1 MKFLISI
8 LGLFPLV
15 VFSQHDSL
23 YWFINKQVN
32 DYKIPALAIGVIKNN
47 RIVYKNGFGN
57 GATPETVFP
66 ILSCTKAFT
75 AAAIGILVDEGK
87 LKWDDKVIKYLPRFK
102 LKDAKVTRQ
111 LTIRDILGHRSG
123 LESFEGDLLWYG
135 TDYSREEII
144 KRIRYSPLKNKFRN
158 EYGYQNIMYL
168 VAGEIVKKVTGKKW
182 EDFLK
187 EKIFIPLQMNNT
199 TTTDYL
205 YNIAPSGAI
214 QSNIIDMLTWIKVWM
229 DSGSYNGKKIISNKS
244 IADITTPQI
253 FISDKKEESYGMG
266 WQIEADTNNK
276 VISHGGGMPG
286 YKSLVIIDIKN
297 KNGLV
302 LFTNKITYLNEELAG
317 IVLDY
322 FNSGKMNWMEKDKGL
337 QSKNFR
343 FGWDDAEIPHQV
355 SVIPGFD
362 EYTGTYED
370 IQYGKTVI
378 KKDHDTAVMEFL
390 PAIKQYK
397 GYLSYINKDTLHI
410 VFNDPFISG
419 GNIIFR
425 RNKNKIRSFKFEIP
439 PGDFI
444 FSNFNFIRKDQ

>member
-1 MKFLISI
+1 MKLLISL

-15 VFSQHDSL
+15 AFGQTDSL
-23 YWFINKQVN
+23 YWFIDKQVN
-32 DYKIPALAIGVIKNN
+32 DYKIPSLAIGVIKNN
-47 RIVYKNGFGN
+47 SIVYKNGFGKEV
-57 GATPETVFP
+57 TPETLFP

-75 AAAIGILVDEGK
+75 SAAIGILVDEGK
-87 LKWDDKVIKYLPRFK
+87 LKWDDKVIKYLPGFK
-102 LKDAKVTRQ
+102 LKDTKVTQQ
-111 LTIRDILGHRSG
+111 LTIRDILSHRSG
-123 LESFEGDLLWYG
+123 LESFEGDLLWYR

-144 KRIRYSPLKNKFRN
+144 KRIRYSPLKNKFRK

-168 VAGEIVKKVTGKKW
+168 VAGEIIEKVTGKKW

-187 EKIFIPLQMNNT
+187 EKIFIPLQMNST
-199 TTTDYL
+199 RTTDYL

-214 QSNIIDMLTWIKVWM
+214 QSNIDDMLTWIRLWM

-266 WQIEADTNNK
+266 WQIESDTNNK

-286 YKSLVIIDIKN
+286 YKSLVIIDTEN

-322 FNSGKMNWMEKDKGL
+322 FNSGNMNWMEKDKGL

-343 FGWDDAEIPHQV
+343 FGWDDAENPHQA
-355 SVIPGFD
+355 SIIPAFD

-378 KKDHDTAVMEFL
+378 KKDHDTAVIEFL

-397 GYLSYINKDTLHI
+397 GYLSYINKDTMHI
-410 VFNDPFISG
+410 VFNDPFISD
-419 GNIIFR
+419 GNIIFN
-425 RNKNKIRSFKFEIP
+425 RNKNKIKSFKFDIP
-439 PGDFI
+439 RGDFI
-444 FSNFNFIRKDQ
+444 FSNYNFIRKDQ